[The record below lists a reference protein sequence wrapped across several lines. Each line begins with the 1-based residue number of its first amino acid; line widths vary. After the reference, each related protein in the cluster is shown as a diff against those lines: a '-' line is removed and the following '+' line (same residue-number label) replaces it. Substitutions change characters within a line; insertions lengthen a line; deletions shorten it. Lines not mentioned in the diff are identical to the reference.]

1 MIPKI
6 IHHVWPGNDDFKEK
20 FHAWRNTWM
29 KYHPD
34 WTFYFW
40 RTTNLPENINT
51 QVKTALLDPKYA
63 ITPRSDML
71 RFEVVRLF
79 GGIYVDTDFECLKP
93 FNQFLNHDFFSG
105 WEDDNRRICP
115 SLFGAIPNHPIL
127 TKMSAL
133 SVANAK
139 AAGYEETNNR
149 PHAITSVKPFTT
161 LVQSFIND
169 PKIKIYHRDYFY
181 PVYFKEWKRE
191 KKEKIVEPF
200 ASHHWSGMHEDGWT
214 KITRF

>member
-6 IHHVWPGNDDFKEK
+6 IHHVWPGNDIFKEK

-29 KYHPD
+29 KHHPD
-34 WTFYFW
+34 WTFHFW
-40 RTTNLPENINT
+40 RTTNLPENINP

-71 RFEVVRLF
+71 RFEVIRLF

-93 FNQFLNHDFFSG
+93 FDQFLDHDFFSG

-127 TKMSAL
+127 NKMSEL

-139 AAGYEETNNR
+139 AVGYEETNSR

-161 LVQSFIND
+161 LLQSFIND

-181 PVYFKEWKRE
+181 PVYFKESKRE

-200 ASHHWSGMHEDGWT
+200 ASHHWSGKHEDGWT
-214 KITRF
+214 KVTRF

>member
-6 IHHVWPGNDDFKEK
+6 IHHVWPGEDSFKEK

-29 KYHPD
+29 KHHSD

-40 RTTNLPENINT
+40 RTNNLPENINL

-79 GGIYVDTDFECLKP
+79 GGIYVDTDFECFKP
-93 FNQFLNHDFFSG
+93 FDQFLNHDFFSG

-127 TKMSAL
+127 TKMSEI
-133 SVANAK
+133 SIANAK
-139 AAGYEETNNR
+139 AAGYEETNSR

-161 LVQSFIND
+161 LIKSFIND

-191 KKEKIVEPF
+191 KIEKIVEPF

-214 KITRF
+214 KVTRF

>member
-181 PVYFKEWKRE
+181 PVYFKESKRE

>member
-29 KYHPD
+29 KHHSD

-40 RTTNLPENINT
+40 RTTNLPENINS
-51 QVKTALLDPKYA
+51 QVKTALLDSKYA

-93 FNQFLNHDFFSG
+93 FDQFLNHDF
-105 WEDDNRRICP
+105 
-115 SLFGAIPNHPIL
+115 
-127 TKMSAL
+127 
-133 SVANAK
+133 
-139 AAGYEETNNR
+139 
-149 PHAITSVKPFTT
+149 
-161 LVQSFIND
+161 
-169 PKIKIYHRDYFY
+169 
-181 PVYFKEWKRE
+181 
-191 KKEKIVEPF
+191 
-200 ASHHWSGMHEDGWT
+200 
-214 KITRF
+214 